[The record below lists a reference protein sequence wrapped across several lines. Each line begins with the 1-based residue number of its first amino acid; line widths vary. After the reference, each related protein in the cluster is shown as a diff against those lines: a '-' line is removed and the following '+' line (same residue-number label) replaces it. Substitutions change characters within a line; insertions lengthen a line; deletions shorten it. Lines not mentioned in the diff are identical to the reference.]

1 MWQKLGH
8 FILRFRV
15 ALLVLLLVLTAGMGY
30 LASKVELSYE
40 FTRAIPLDNPKY
52 QAYQRFREKFGEDGN
67 LLVLGVQTDQLF
79 TLSTFDAYRKLQRQL
94 KTIEGVEDI
103 ISVPSAVAL
112 YKDTISE
119 RLKARPIFS
128 DTIRS
133 QQALDSAALSFQ
145 QLPFYKGLLYNPE
158 TQVYLMGVRI
168 NKELMNSKERVGVVG
183 AIEKAADAFANTTSL
198 TVHKS
203 GLPYIRTKVAVM
215 IQNEMRFFLLASVI
229 LSALILLAFFRSLS
243 AMLLSIVVVGIGVV
257 WSVGTL
263 QLFGFKISLLTALIP
278 PLVVVIGIP
287 NCIYFLNKF
296 HVAWNKTGHKEQSL
310 VLMIDKM
317 GIVTL
322 FCNVAAA
329 IGFAVFALTSSQ
341 ILKEFGLVAG
351 INIMALFFISL
362 IFIPAVL
369 SFLPPPKTRHTRYL
383 DNPWLN
389 KGLARLEKW
398 SLHHRPF
405 IYGVTGLILAVSIA
419 GLFKL
424 KSEAFIV
431 DDLPV
436 SNQVYTDLRFFETHF
451 KGVMPL
457 EIVVDTRKKQ
467 GVIRNMRN
475 LEGID
480 SLSRF
485 IENIPNMARPLS
497 IAEGLKFARQAFF
510 EGDSSNYL
518 LPSAYD
524 LPALSQYLSAKD
536 STQNN
541 NSFAKLVGSF
551 MDSTKSQARIS
562 VSMADIGSYRLP
574 GLLDSIQW
582 QAEQIFNKDS
592 IEALSA
598 DSATQEA
605 ARAENKKWGQR
616 THLIE
621 LTGSSVTFLEGS
633 RFIISGLK
641 DSIFWAFLLISLC
654 MLYLFRSL
662 RILVCS
668 LIPNI
673 IPLVI
678 TAGTMGWAGVP
689 LKPSTVLVFSVA
701 LGIAIDVTIRFLV
714 NYKQELPHYQHDA
727 YKTVIQTIYS
737 TGISIIYTSLV
748 LIAGFVIFCFSKFG
762 GTQALGWLTS
772 LTLVVATLT
781 NLILLPAM
789 LLSLGKERKNG

>member
-15 ALLVLLLVLTAGMGY
+15 ALLVLLLLVTAGMGY

-67 LLVLGVQTDQLF
+67 LLVLGIQTDQLF
-79 TLSTFDAYRKLQRQL
+79 TLSTFEAYRDLQRRL
-94 KTIEGVEDI
+94 KNISGVEDI
-103 ISVPSAVAL
+103 ISVPSAIAL
-112 YKDTISE
+112 YKDTLSE
-119 RLKARPIFS
+119 RLKARPVFS
-128 DTIRS
+128 DTISS
-133 QQALDSAALSFQ
+133 QQALDSAALAFQ

-168 NKELMNSKERVGVVG
+168 NKELMNSRARVGVVN
-183 AIEKAADAFANTTSL
+183 AIEQATDTFVKATSL

-229 LSALILLAFFRSLS
+229 LSALILLAFFRSVS

-296 HVAWNKTGHKEQSL
+296 HVAWNKTGQKEQSL

-405 IYGVTGLILAVSIA
+405 IYGVTGLVLAVSIA

-524 LPALSQYLSAKD
+524 LPALSQYLSIKD
-536 STQNN
+536 SSQNN

-592 IEALSA
+592 INALNA
-598 DSATQEA
+598 DSATREA
-605 ARAENKKWGQR
+605 ALAENSKWGQR
-616 THLIE
+616 THQIE

-662 RILVCS
+662 RILFCS

-714 NYKQELPHYQHDA
+714 NYKQELPHYHHDP

-748 LIAGFVIFCFSKFG
+748 LIAGFIIFCFSKFG

-789 LLSLGKERKNG
+789 LLSLGKEGKKG

>member
-15 ALLVLLLVLTAGMGY
+15 VLLVSLLLITIGMGY

-52 QAYQRFREKFGEDGN
+52 QAYQQFRKQFGEDGN
-67 LLVLGVQTDQLF
+67 LLVLGIETDRFF
-79 TLSTFDAYRKLQRQL
+79 TLTTFNAYRNLQREL

-112 YKDTISE
+112 YKDTVSE
-119 RLKARPIFS
+119 KLRARPVFS
-128 DTIRS
+128 DTLLS
-133 QQALDSAALSFQ
+133 QSALDSAAIVFR
-145 QLPFYKGLLYNPE
+145 QLPFYRGLLYNPE

-168 NKELMNSKERVGVVG
+168 NKDLMNSKARVGVVRQ
-183 AIEKAADAFANTTSL
+183 IEQAADIFSGNTKIAIR
-198 TVHKS
+198 KS

-215 IQNEMRFFLLASVI
+215 IQEEMRFFLLASVI
-229 LSALILLAFFRSLS
+229 LSALILLAFFRSIS

-296 HVAWNKTGHKEQSL
+296 HVAWNKTGQKEQSL

-362 IFIPAVL
+362 ILIPSVL

-383 DNPWLN
+383 DNRWLN
-389 KGLARLEKW
+389 KGLARLERW
-398 SLHHRPF
+398 SLYHRPF
-405 IYGVTGLILAVSIA
+405 IYGVTGLVLMVAIV

-431 DDLPV
+431 DDLPT
-436 SNQVYTDLRFFETHF
+436 SNQVYTDLRFFEKHF

-485 IENIPNMARPLS
+485 IEGIPNMARPLS

-510 EGDSSNYL
+510 EGDSGSYL

-524 LPALSQYLSAKD
+524 LPALSQYLSFKD
-536 STQNN
+536 STQTN
-541 NSFAKLVGSF
+541 NSLAKLVGSF

-574 GLLDSIQW
+574 GLLDSIQQ
-582 QAEQIFNKDS
+582 QAERIFNKDS

-598 DSATQEA
+598 DAETRNA
-605 ARAENKKWGQR
+605 ALAENQKWGQR
-616 THLIE
+616 THQIE

-662 RILVCS
+662 RILLCS
-668 LIPNI
+668 LLPNI

-678 TAGTMGWAGVP
+678 TAGTMGWVGIP

-714 NYKQELPHYQHDA
+714 NYKQELPHFQQDA

-748 LIAGFVIFCFSKFG
+748 LIAGFVIFCFSDFG
-762 GTQALGWLTS
+762 GTKALGWLTS

-781 NLILLPAM
+781 NLILLPAL
-789 LLSLGKERKNG
+789 LLSLGKERKRG

>member
-1 MWQKLGH
+1 
-8 FILRFRV
+8 
-15 ALLVLLLVLTAGMGY
+15 
-30 LASKVELSYE
+30 
-40 FTRAIPLDNPKY
+40 
-52 QAYQRFREKFGEDGN
+52 
-67 LLVLGVQTDQLF
+67 
-79 TLSTFDAYRKLQRQL
+79 
-94 KTIEGVEDI
+94 
-103 ISVPSAVAL
+103 
-112 YKDTISE
+112 
-119 RLKARPIFS
+119 
-128 DTIRS
+128 
-133 QQALDSAALSFQ
+133 
-145 QLPFYKGLLYNPE
+145 
-158 TQVYLMGVRI
+158 
-168 NKELMNSKERVGVVG
+168 
-183 AIEKAADAFANTTSL
+183 
-198 TVHKS
+198 
-203 GLPYIRTKVAVM
+203 
-215 IQNEMRFFLLASVI
+215 
-229 LSALILLAFFRSLS
+229 
-243 AMLLSIVVVGIGVV
+243 
-257 WSVGTL
+257 
-263 QLFGFKISLLTALIP
+263 
-278 PLVVVIGIP
+278 
-287 NCIYFLNKF
+287 
-296 HVAWNKTGHKEQSL
+296 
-310 VLMIDKM
+310 MIDKM

-389 KGLARLEKW
+389 KGLASLEKW

-485 IENIPNMARPLS
+485 IENIPNMSRPLS

-524 LPALSQYLSAKD
+524 LPALSQYLSIKD

-598 DSATQEA
+598 DSATQAA